1 MIFAQKNSKVVSS
14 EQQQISL
21 LPTDNS
27 LKHSNI

>member
-14 EQQQISL
+14 EQQKSKL

-27 LKHSNI
+27 LIL